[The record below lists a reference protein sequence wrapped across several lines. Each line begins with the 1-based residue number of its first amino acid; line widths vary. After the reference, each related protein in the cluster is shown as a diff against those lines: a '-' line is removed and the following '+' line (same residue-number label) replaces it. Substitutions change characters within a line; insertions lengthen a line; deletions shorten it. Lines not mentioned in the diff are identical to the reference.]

1 MKCHYIYTEEG
12 GKILIPGCMAVAVSG
27 NIEYCTCKSYSF
39 AEFEKEKYNKALKA
53 LKNEIKELEKLV
65 EYQNKIIEKLQ
76 ENMGTK
82 GNKTP
87 WIRVSEQLPPEGE
100 EVLVRLKNYNYS
112 PRIMFY
118 RKRDKIWVEDDGMF
132 FDCSVN
138 ENDLWM
144 PIPDL
149 ED

>member
-1 MKCHYIYTEEG
+1 MT
-12 GKILIPGCMAVAVSG
+12 
-27 NIEYCTCKSYSF
+27 T
-39 AEFEKEKYNKALKA
+39 KEKS
-53 LKNEIKELEKLV
+53 
-65 EYQNKIIEKLQ
+65 
-76 ENMGTK
+76 
-82 GNKTP
+82 P

-138 ENDLWM
+138 EDDLWM
-144 PIPDL
+144 PIPTFDDIL
-149 ED
+149 NSNKDVLKKNLKKNNK

>member
-1 MKCHYIYTEEG
+1 
-12 GKILIPGCMAVAVSG
+12 
-27 NIEYCTCKSYSF
+27 
-39 AEFEKEKYNKALKA
+39 
-53 LKNEIKELEKLV
+53 
-65 EYQNKIIEKLQ
+65 
-76 ENMGTK
+76 MGTK
-82 GNKTP
+82 ENKSP
-87 WIRVSEQLPPEGE
+87 WIRVSKQLPPEGE

-118 RKRDKIWVEDDGMF
+118 RKRDKIWAEDDGMF

-138 ENDLWM
+138 EDDLWM

>member
-1 MKCHYIYTEEG
+1 METEEG
-12 GKILIPGCMAVAVSG
+12 
-27 NIEYCTCKSYSF
+27 
-39 AEFEKEKYNKALKA
+39 
-53 LKNEIKELEKLV
+53 KL
-65 EYQNKIIEKLQ
+65 
-76 ENMGTK
+76 
-82 GNKTP
+82 P
-87 WIRVSEQLPPEGE
+87 WIRVGEQLPSEGE

>member
-1 MKCHYIYTEEG
+1 METKE
-12 GKILIPGCMAVAVSG
+12 
-27 NIEYCTCKSYSF
+27 NKS
-39 AEFEKEKYNKALKA
+39 
-53 LKNEIKELEKLV
+53 
-65 EYQNKIIEKLQ
+65 
-76 ENMGTK
+76 
-82 GNKTP
+82 P

-100 EVLVRLKNYNYS
+100 QVLVRLKNYYYS

-138 ENDLWM
+138 EDDLWM

-149 ED
+149 KD